1 MRYAM
6 ILLLGMF
13 TSSAFGGSAMGTIT
27 YLYQRA
33 SDNLIYVHLSGPVSG
48 RPACAANSTYFM
60 VRDEN
65 SNTGKGQFAT
75 LLAAKMAGKTVSI
88 EGMNTCVRWG
98 DGEDINFILIR
109 D

>member
-1 MRYAM
+1 MRYAFA
-6 ILLLGMF
+6 LLLGLF
-13 TSSAFGGSAMGTIT
+13 VSSAFGGSAQGTIT

-33 SDNLIYVHLSGPVSG
+33 SDNLIYVYVTGPVSG
-48 RPACAANSTYFM
+48 RPACASASSYFM

-75 LLAAKMAGKTVSI
+75 LLAARLAGKTVAI
-88 EGMNTCVRWG
+88 HGMNTCTRWG
-98 DGEDINFILIR
+98 DGEDIDFILIQ